1 MPQQATNQITP
12 FDFKGNQI
20 RTVTAAEGEPWFV
33 LKDVCDVL
41 DMSSPHKV
49 ATRLNEDD
57 RNSIPVIDSLGRE
70 QQTTVVN
77 ESGLYDVIL
86 DSRKPQAREFRHWIT
101 NDVLPS
107 IRKRG
112 GYLTPE
118 AAEQALTDPDFII
131 RLATELKEERARTAA
146 LQAQAAIDA
155 PKALFADAVST
166 SHTTILVGDL
176 AKILKGNGV
185 NIGANRLFKWL
196 RTNGFLIA
204 RKGTDW
210 NMPTQRSM
218 ELGLFKVK
226 ETAVTH
232 SDGHVSVS
240 KTPKVTGKG
249 QQYFTSRFLDGTFSI
264 DGTQTLQV
272 VG

>member
-1 MPQQATNQITP
+1 MSELIPLTNHNGIQAVMGRDLHTFLKIGKDYSTWFKDMTEYGFVAGQ
-12 FDFKGNQI
+12 DFSPISGKTSPAGGRPRI
-20 RTVTAAEGEPWFV
+20 DHIV
-33 LKDVCDVL
+33 KL
-41 DMSSPHKV
+41 DMAKEVSMIQRTERGK
-49 ATRLNEDD
+49 
-57 RNSIPVIDSLGRE
+57 
-70 QQTTVVN
+70 
-77 ESGLYDVIL
+77 
-86 DSRKPQAREFRHWIT
+86 QARQYFLECERKAQQKA
-101 NDVLPS
+101 VPALPQTYS
-107 IRKRG
+107 
-112 GYLTPE
+112 E
-118 AAEQALTDPDFII
+118 ALRELAATVEAKQAL
-131 RLATELKEERARTAA
+131 E
-146 LQAQAAIDA
+146 AQAAIDA

-185 NIGANRLFKWL
+185 NIGANRLFKWM

-210 NMPTQRSM
+210 NMPTQKAM

-232 SDGHVSVS
+232 SDGHVSVN

-249 QQYFTSRFLDGTFSI
+249 QQYFTSRFLDGTFSV

>member
-12 FDFKGNQI
+12 FDFKGHQI
-20 RTVTAAEGEPWFV
+20 RTVLVDGEPAFV
-33 LKDVCDVL
+33 AKDI
-41 DMSSPHKV
+41 
-49 ATRLNEDD
+49 ATT
-57 RNSIPVIDSLGRE
+57 LGYQNAADAVRRHCKG
-70 QQTTVVN
+70 VVN
-77 ESGLYDVIL
+77 HYPLQTPGGTQEIRIIREPDLYRLIVKSTL
-86 DSRKPQAREFRHWIT
+86 PEAQEFERWIFE
-101 NDVLPS
+101 DVLPS

-118 AAEQALTDPDFII
+118 AAEKALTDPDFII

-176 AKILKGNGV
+176 AKILKGNGIS
-185 NIGANRLFKWL
+185 IGANRLFKWM
-196 RTNGFLIA
+196 RANGFLIA
-204 RKGTDW
+204 RKGADW
-210 NMPTQRSM
+210 NAPTQKAM
-218 ELGLFKVK
+218 ELGLFKLK

-232 SDGHVSVS
+232 SDGHVSVN